1 MKRPSTLATVSLL
14 VAAAVLAAC
23 GPDDQGR
30 ADNTPAVAATSTA
43 SPAPSGPATSA
54 PTTPPTSKSPAS
66 TPSGSH
72 TPSSGHHV
80 LTLADNGKT
89 VSLAVGRSV
98 SVRLG
103 GPWLWRE
110 PVVDGGAI
118 DVAQVNFLVDP
129 GYSEWAVRGLRA
141 GRATLQINGEAN
153 CPTEGDTVCIL
164 GAKVFAVTFA
174 VG

>member
-1 MKRPSTLATVSLL
+1 VKRPSLAATVSVL
-14 VAAAVLAAC
+14 VATGVLAAC
-23 GPDDQGR
+23 GSDDEGR
-30 ADNTPAVAATSTA
+30 AGTLAVTATSTA
-43 SPAPSGPATSA
+43 SPPPSGTPTSA
-54 PTTPPTSKSPAS
+54 STTSPTSKSPAS

-72 TPSSGHHV
+72 TRSSGHRV

-89 VSLAVGRSV
+89 VPIAVGQSL

-129 GYSEWAVRGLRA
+129 GYSEWTVRGLQA

-153 CPTEGDTVCIL
+153 CPTQGDTVCIL
-164 GAKVFAVTFA
+164 GPRFFALTFA

>member
-1 MKRPSTLATVSLL
+1 VKRPSLPAAVSVL
-14 VAAAVLAAC
+14 VAAGVLAAC
-23 GPDDQGR
+23 GSDDEGR
-30 ADNTPAVAATSTA
+30 AGSTPAITATSTA
-43 SPAPSGPATSA
+43 SPAPSGTPTSA
-54 PTTPPTSKSPAS
+54 PTTSPTSTSPAG

-72 TPSSGHHV
+72 TPSSGHRV

-89 VSLAVGRSV
+89 VPLAVSQSL

-103 GPWLWRE
+103 GPWLWTE
-110 PVVDGGAI
+110 PVVDGAI

-129 GYSEWAVRGLRA
+129 GYSEWTVRGLQA

-164 GAKVFAVTFA
+164 GAKFFALTFA

>member
-1 MKRPSTLATVSLL
+1 MPSQFLAGWNAEIVYARARRCRSRTITQRRRP
-14 VAAAVLAAC
+14 
-23 GPDDQGR
+23 GWDY
-30 ADNTPAVAATSTA
+30 AAT
-43 SPAPSGPATSA
+43 A
-54 PTTPPTSKSPAS
+54 PTTAPTSKSPAS
-66 TPSGSH
+66 TPSSSH

-89 VSLAVGRSV
+89 VSLAVGQSV

-118 DVAQVNFLVDP
+118 DVAQVNFFVDP